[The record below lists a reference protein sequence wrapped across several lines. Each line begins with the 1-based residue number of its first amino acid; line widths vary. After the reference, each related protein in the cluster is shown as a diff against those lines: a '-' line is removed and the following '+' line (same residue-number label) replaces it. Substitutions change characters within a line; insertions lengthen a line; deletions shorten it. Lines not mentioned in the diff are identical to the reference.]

1 MGYYPSLREYVR
13 TLENRGKLFRIQ
25 REVCRETE
33 LHPLVRWQFRG
44 LPENERRAFLFEK
57 VASVTGRKY
66 KMAVL
71 SGACAS
77 SRAIYALGMGC
88 REEEIFDRWI
98 NAQKNPIEPVTVPEG
113 PVQAIEIDSGL
124 DDAVDGIPVPLGNPG
139 FDSSL
144 RLTAALWVTA
154 DPETGQRNVGI
165 YSGYIR
171 QGGKIS
177 VGLGDGKDSRI
188 HLDT

>member
-1 MGYYPSLREYVR
+1 MGYYPSLREYIR
-13 TLENRGKLFRIQ
+13 TLESSEKLFRIQ

-44 LPENERRAFLFEK
+44 LSENERRAFLFEK
-57 VASVTGRKY
+57 VAGIAGRKY
-66 KMAVL
+66 KMSVL

-88 REEEIFDRWI
+88 REEEIFDRWMD
-98 NAQKNPIEPVTVPEG
+98 AQKNPMEPIVISEG
-113 PVQAIEIDSGL
+113 PVQQIDIDRGL

-144 RLTAALWVTA
+144 RLTGLCGSPPIQKPDNATSAFTAATFA
-154 DPETGQRNVGI
+154 RAERSP
-165 YSGYIR
+165 SA
-171 QGGKIS
+171 
-177 VGLGDGKDSRI
+177 
-188 HLDT
+188 